1 VAKTILVADDEVHI
15 VRIIEDKLIRDGHR
29 VITAADG
36 QEALEKALAERPD
49 LILMDVMMPRMN
61 GFEVCRRLR
70 QEEATRTTPI
80 FLITAQGQESDEEAG
95 REAGANRYIT
105 KPFSPRQLSQI
116 VREALAEGDG

>member
-36 QEALEKALAERPD
+36 REALEKALAERPD

>member
-116 VREALAEGDG
+116 VREAVAE